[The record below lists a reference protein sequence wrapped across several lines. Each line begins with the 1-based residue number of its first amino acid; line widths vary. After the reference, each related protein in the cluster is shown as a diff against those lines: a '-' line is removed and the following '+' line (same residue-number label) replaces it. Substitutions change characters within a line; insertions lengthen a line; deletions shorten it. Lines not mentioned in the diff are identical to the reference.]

1 MASPPPTTA
10 IEAAAALAGPVGL
23 VVDGGPAGTVAS
35 TVVDA
40 TDVRWRILREGSVT
54 EHDLRL

>member
-1 MASPPPTTA
+1 
-10 IEAAAALAGPVGL
+10 